1 MREEIRRAIA
11 HATLSAAG
19 GRHVSML
26 FSPQAARPM
35 QMTACSQTVYDHEA
49 RAHIVPQGNGRLYHN
64 GLNTHLW
71 FRMEGLSFTGYDHES
86 KQKFTGRVEGNWVQL
101 FDLREKRFYSYY
113 AAPSAPATRAPAIAA
128 AATIAAAPPEQPAGK
143 RKRIKKAEANTK
155 TAPGRKPRPAPA
167 KKASAKGAQKP
178 GQEKGRRKGS
188 PRGSP

>member
-35 QMTACSQTVYDHEA
+35 QMTACSRTIYDHEA

-71 FRMEGLSFTGYDHES
+71 FRMEGLSFTGYDHDS

-113 AAPSAPATRAPAIAA
+113 AAPSAPPARAPAVAATAIAA
-128 AATIAAAPPEQPAGK
+128 APAEQPARK
-143 RKRIKKAEANTK
+143 RKRIKKAEADTK
-155 TAPGRKPRPAPA
+155 TAPGRKSRPAPA
-167 KKASAKGAQKP
+167 KKASTKGAQKP